1 MGDIAVR
8 LPLMVDENTNESAD
22 RQTLGQRI
30 RELRVRRGWS
40 QQQLAERV
48 GVRQKQISSY
58 ERNVNTPSGEIFIAL
73 ADAFDISLD
82 YLARRGANN
91 ATTVNVADR
100 ELIEMVQVVDRLEDE
115 DRALIKRV
123 IDLVLLKQQFREL
136 VT

>member
-1 MGDIAVR
+1 
-8 LPLMVDENTNESAD
+8 MVDENANELAD

-40 QQQLAERV
+40 QQQLADKV

-91 ATTVNVADR
+91 ATSVNVADR

-123 IDLVLLKQQFREL
+123 IDLVLLKHQFREL
-136 VT
+136 VS

>member
-1 MGDIAVR
+1 
-8 LPLMVDENTNESAD
+8 MVDGNTNELAD

-40 QQQLAERV
+40 QQQLADKV

-91 ATTVNVADR
+91 ATSINVADR

>member
-100 ELIEMVQVVDRLEDE
+100 ELIEMVQVVDRLED
-115 DRALIKRV
+115 
-123 IDLVLLKQQFREL
+123 
-136 VT
+136 